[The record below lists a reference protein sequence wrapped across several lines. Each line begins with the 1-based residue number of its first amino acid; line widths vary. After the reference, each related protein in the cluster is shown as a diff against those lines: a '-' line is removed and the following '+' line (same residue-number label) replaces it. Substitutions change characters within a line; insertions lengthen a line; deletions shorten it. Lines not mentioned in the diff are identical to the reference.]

1 MKKILLSTVALIGLA
16 SFARADEPAVWRG
29 ATMLECSPTSFK
41 PEPQVLDKDPVYKI
55 LISVD
60 VDLKMNVKGMIVE
73 HYTAFGRA
81 YTRTQQYDGIRFVTD
96 TDKNVKFLKWAGM
109 YKKSED
115 VGMVGFI
122 FFDDGHWNYAEK
134 TENSKTGE
142 KKWMYS
148 FCHDAGGN

>member
-1 MKKILLSTVALIGLA
+1 MKKTLLSPIALIGLV
-16 SFARADEPAVWRG
+16 SFAHADEPAVWRG

-41 PEPQVLDKDPVYKI
+41 PEPQVVDKDPVYKI

-60 VDLKMNVKGMIVE
+60 VDPKMNVQGMMVE
-73 HYTAFGRA
+73 HYTAFGQVYSRG
-81 YTRTQQYDGIRFVTD
+81 QQYDGIRFISD

-109 YKKSED
+109 YKKSKD